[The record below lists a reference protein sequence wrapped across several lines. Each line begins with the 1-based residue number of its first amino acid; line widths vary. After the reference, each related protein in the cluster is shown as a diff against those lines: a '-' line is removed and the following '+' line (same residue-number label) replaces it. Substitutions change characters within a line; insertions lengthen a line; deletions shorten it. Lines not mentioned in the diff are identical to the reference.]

1 MGKGDNTWVIEM
13 AIELGFKIL
22 ADVGRRGLTL
32 KDKNSIRYVI
42 GTEYLEYPSDLTLL
56 DNRVVSLDAFN
67 KSVKFKNRKVHVE
80 EVLERLANV
89 KIRKL
94 LVIDLSRVGT
104 MLGPNTELISIV
116 RRRFHDQLIVGG
128 GIRNEDDII
137 MLKSLGVNGV
147 LIATAI
153 HKGIITKTRY

>member
-1 MGKGDNTWVIEM
+1 M
-13 AIELGFKIL
+13 
-22 ADVGRRGLTL
+22 
-32 KDKNSIRYVI
+32 
-42 GTEYLEYPSDLTLL
+42 
-56 DNRVVSLDAFN
+56 SLDAFN